1 MTETTRDLFF
11 GGRMLIEQPKSRD
24 SYRVNIDSLL
34 LAGFAAAGK
43 HAQRA
48 FDLGAG
54 VGAVGLSL
62 MQLNAASHITF
73 IDVSQE
79 ATSLASRN
87 AEHNGWADRSRVLTG
102 DVQELALE
110 HKGEAD
116 LIVTNPPF
124 SQPRTSVIPR
134 SERLTQARIGDLSA
148 FLAAARQL
156 GGKGSR
162 SCYVYPAQYLS
173 VLLGYA
179 REQGL
184 EPKRVRFVHSRAHT
198 YARLALVECKA
209 GKPGGLVVEPPLVE
223 WNGETRSEEVRLLI
237 EEARLVRRADD
248 RA

>member
-1 MTETTRDLFF
+1 
-11 GGRMLIEQPKSRD
+11 MLIEQPADRN

-43 HAQRA
+43 HADHA

-62 MQLNAASHITF
+62 MQFNVASHVTF
-73 IDVSQE
+73 IDISPDTTIL
-79 ATSLASRN
+79 ATRN
-87 AEHNGWADRSRVLTG
+87 AEHNGWAARSRILEG
-102 DVQELALE
+102 DVQKLALL

-124 SQPRTSVIPR
+124 YEPNASVTPR
-134 SERLTQARIGDLSA
+134 SERLTQARIGDLGA
-148 FLAAARQL
+148 FLGAARQL
-156 GGKGSR
+156 GGKGAR

-184 EPKRVRFVHSRAHT
+184 EPKRMRFVHSRANT
-198 YARLALVECKA
+198 EARLVLVECKA
-209 GKPGGLVVEPPLVE
+209 AKPGGLVIEPPLVE
-223 WNGETRSEEVRLLI
+223 WEGEARAEEVRVLI
-237 EEARLVRRADD
+237 EEARLLPRK
-248 RA
+248 